1 MIEQLPPSDLA
12 TWLQSQAPQG
22 QPVVL
27 DVREPW
33 ELQTASVTADG
44 FELVTIPMGDIPA
57 RLAEL
62 DPARPVAC
70 LCHHGARSLR
80 VAQFLVQNGFAN
92 VANVSG
98 GIDAWSQQRDASV
111 PRY

>member
-1 MIEQLPPSDLA
+1 MVDHIAPSELA
-12 TWLQSQAPQG
+12 AWRQAQSAHG
-22 QPVVL
+22 PVTVL

-33 ELQTASVTADG
+33 ELATASVPADG
-44 FELVTIPMGDIPA
+44 FTLLAIPMGEITQ

-62 DPARPVAC
+62 DRSQPIAC

-80 VAQFLVQNGFAN
+80 VAQFLAGQGYAH
-92 VANVSG
+92 VANISG
-98 GIDAWSQQRDASV
+98 GIDAWSQQHDASV

>member
-1 MIEQLPPSDLA
+1 MVDHISPSELA
-12 TWLQSQAPQG
+12 AWQQAQAAHGPLA
-22 QPVVL
+22 VL

-33 ELQTASVTADG
+33 ELATASVRPDG
-44 FELVTIPMGDIPA
+44 FTLLAIPMGEIPQ

-62 DPARPVAC
+62 DSSRPVAC

-80 VAQFLVQNGFAN
+80 VAQFLAGSGFAH
-92 VANVSG
+92 VANISG
-98 GIDAWSQQRDASV
+98 GIDAWSQQRDPSV

>member
-1 MIEQLPPSDLA
+1 MISHLRPSGLSDWLA
-12 TWLQSQAPQG
+12 AAPAG
-22 QPVVL
+22 SAPVVL

-33 ELQTASVTADG
+33 ELQTASVKPDG
-44 FELVTIPMGDIPA
+44 FTLVAIPMNEVPA

-62 DPARPVAC
+62 DADTPVAC

-80 VAQFLVQNGFAN
+80 VAQFLAQNGFDN
-92 VANVSG
+92 VTNITG
-98 GIDAWSQQRDASV
+98 GIDAWSAERDTGV